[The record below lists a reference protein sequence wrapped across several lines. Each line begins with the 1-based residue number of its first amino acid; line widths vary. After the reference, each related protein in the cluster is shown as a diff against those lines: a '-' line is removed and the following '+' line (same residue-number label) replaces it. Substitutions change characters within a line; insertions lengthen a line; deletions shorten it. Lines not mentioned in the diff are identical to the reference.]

1 MPEPGITPADAAS
14 AGTLE
19 AGVEAGGDQPSAE
32 APARTNWFFYGL
44 GLSLQTFLWFL
55 LFLALVVAVAVG
67 GELTEFRYVGF

>member
-1 MPEPGITPADAAS
+1 MPETGVPQPDAVVP

-19 AGVEAGGDQPSAE
+19 TPAGSGEVEARP
-32 APARTNWFFYGL
+32 RTNWFFYGL

-55 LFLALVVAVAVG
+55 LFLALVVAIAVG

>member
-1 MPEPGITPADAAS
+1 MPEPGIAPTDAAAP
-14 AGTLE
+14 AGPLE
-19 AGVEAGGDQPSAE
+19 PGDDQLPAE
-32 APARTNWFFYGL
+32 ASAHTNWFFYGL